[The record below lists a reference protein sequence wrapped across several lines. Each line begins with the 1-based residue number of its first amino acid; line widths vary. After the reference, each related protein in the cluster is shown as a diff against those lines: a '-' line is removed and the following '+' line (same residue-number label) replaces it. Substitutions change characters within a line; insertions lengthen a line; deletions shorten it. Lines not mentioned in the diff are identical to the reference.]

1 MSENHTAVGDNSKED
16 VGREEERS
24 GPRPE
29 LEDIEEG
36 YQTPTSEEHKIP
48 AVVLSCPPPA
58 PKKRKRLSSRAKKVQ
73 RLDQLFQTVIM
84 DEDVRLILESIE
96 MQIRVPP
103 SSSGPGSDPSPS
115 PKKRRIDK

>member
-1 MSENHTAVGDNSKED
+1 MSESHTPVADISKQD
-16 VGREEERS
+16 VEREEERS

-36 YQTPTSEEHKIP
+36 YQTPTSEEHRIP

-58 PKKRKRLSSRAKKVQ
+58 PKKRKRLSSHVKKVH
-73 RLDQLFQTVIM
+73 RLELFQTVIL

-96 MQIRVPP
+96 MQTRVPP
-103 SSSGPGSDPSPS
+103 SSGPGSGPTPS
-115 PKKRRIDK
+115 PKKRRIHK